1 MDKATHWNTVYE
13 RKGDGEMSWFES
25 LPAVSLALLESAGLR
40 PDSCVLDVGG
50 GDSRLV
56 DALLARGLQCLA
68 VLDISAAA
76 LDRARARLGTA
87 AATPLWI
94 QADVTGAWT
103 VNPMDIWHDR
113 AVFHF
118 LTEPGDRLR
127 YRRHLEATLH
137 VGGHAIIA
145 TFAPEGPETCSGL
158 KVARYSPETLA
169 VELGDR
175 FVLAESRRH
184 SHSTPWGTAQAFQY
198 SRFVLR
204 H

>member
-1 MDKATHWNTVYE
+1 MYE
-13 RKGDGEMSWFES
+13 RKSEREMSWFEPS
-25 LPAVSLALLESAGLR
+25 PSVSLALLESAGLR
-40 PDSCVLDVGG
+40 PDTCVLDVGG
-50 GDSRLV
+50 GDSHLV
-56 DALLARGLQCLA
+56 DALLARGLHCLA

-76 LDRARARLGTA
+76 LDRARARLGA
-87 AATPLWI
+87 AAGTPLWI
-94 QADVTGAWT
+94 QADVTGEWT
-103 VNPMDIWHDR
+103 LTPIDIWHDR

-118 LTEPGDRLR
+118 LTEAGDRAR
-127 YRRHLEATLH
+127 YRRHLEATLN

-169 VELGDR
+169 VELGNR

-198 SRFVLR
+198 SRFVRR